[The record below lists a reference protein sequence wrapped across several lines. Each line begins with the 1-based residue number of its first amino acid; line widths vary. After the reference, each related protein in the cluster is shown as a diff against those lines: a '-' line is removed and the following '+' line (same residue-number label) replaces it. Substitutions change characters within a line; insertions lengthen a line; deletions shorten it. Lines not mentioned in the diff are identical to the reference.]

1 MAQSVWQTHEI
12 ENILRSV
19 ELACQST
26 AAQYAG
32 NDNDSFM
39 RGVSA
44 ALAATAT
51 SFGIRIA
58 EGRVRSRVAPAPPS
72 PPPPALLRDS
82 AA

>member
-1 MAQSVWQTHEI
+1 MAQSVWQIHEI

-32 NDNDSFM
+32 TENDSFM

-51 SFGIRIA
+51 GFGIKVA
-58 EGRVRSRVAPAPPS
+58 DARVRSRAVY
-72 PPPPALLRDS
+72 PPPPAPWLQDPS
-82 AA
+82 P

>member
-1 MAQSVWQTHEI
+1 MSQSVWQTHEI
-12 ENILRSV
+12 ENVLRSV
-19 ELACQST
+19 ELACQFT
-26 AAQYAG
+26 AAQYTG

-58 EGRVRSRVAPAPPS
+58 DGHVRLRAASPS
-72 PPPPALLRDS
+72 PPPALLRDS

>member
-1 MAQSVWQTHEI
+1 MAQSVWQIHEI

-26 AAQYAG
+26 ASQYADA
-32 NDNDSFM
+32 DNDSFM

-51 SFGIRIA
+51 GFGIRIVVD
-58 EGRVRSRVAPAPPS
+58 GRTRLRPATPI
-72 PPPPALLRDS
+72 PPALLRDPTP
-82 AA
+82 

>member
-1 MAQSVWQTHEI
+1 MAQSVWQIHEI

-26 AAQYAG
+26 AAQYADA
-32 NDNDSFM
+32 DNDSFM

-51 SFGIRIA
+51 GFGIRIVD
-58 EGRVRSRVAPAPPS
+58 GRTRVRSAAPI
-72 PPPPALLRDS
+72 PPALLRDPTS
-82 AA
+82 